1 MKRTTPAHGNDS
13 NHHELSAQE
22 RETLLGI
29 AMDAIAHGLAH
40 KKAPSMDP
48 TAFPTPLREKRAT
61 FVTLEQEGGLR
72 GCIGSLRT
80 THSLV
85 EDLARNAFDA
95 AFHDPRF
102 SPLTREELERV
113 TIKIS
118 LLTPA
123 EPMRFASEAD
133 LLDQLRPGVDGLILT
148 TGSRRATFLPSVWA
162 SLPKPAEF
170 LYHLKLKAGLAPD
183 AWPPDV
189 AVSRY
194 TTEQISQ

>member
-1 MKRTTPAHGNDS
+1 MKQTIPQGDS
-13 NHHELSAQE
+13 NRHELSAQE

-40 KKAPSMDP
+40 QKAPSMDP
-48 TAFPTPLREKRAT
+48 AAFPAPLREQRAT
-61 FVTLEQEGGLR
+61 FVTLEQEGRLR
-72 GCIGSLRT
+72 GCIGSLQT

-102 SPLTREELERV
+102 PPLTWEEWERI

-133 LLDQLRPGVDGLILT
+133 LLGQLRPGVDGLILT
-148 TGSRRATFLPSVWA
+148 TGSRRATFLPSVWD
-162 SLPKPAEF
+162 SLPEPAEF
-170 LYHLKLKAGLAPD
+170 LHHLKLKAGLDPD
-183 AWPPDV
+183 AWPPDI
-189 AVSRY
+189 AISRY
-194 TTEQISQ
+194 TTEQL